1 MRKFGL
7 FLLFLIIILGG
18 VIFFWNDILYF
29 YKNLSLPKIE
39 EKAGN
44 LITQEIEKQ
53 VSTPPPLR
61 AEKEN
66 PQSFLTRS
74 GVVQCTNAQRAKY
87 GLPPLKE
94 NTKLDASA
102 EIKAQDMLKNQYF
115 AHESPTGARVDD
127 LVASVGYDF
136 IAIGENL
143 ALGNFKDDETLVQAW
158 MDSPGHRANI
168 LNNKYQEIGV
178 AVIKG
183 MFEREPTWLAVQHF
197 GMPLS
202 SCPQPDETLKVGI
215 ESNNQKIQTIQ
226 ANLESLKIE
235 IQGIRPR
242 GRVLYNQKI
251 EQYNNLIS
259 QYNNLIAETGVLI
272 NKYNAQ
278 VKTSNDCV
286 NSK

>member
-7 FLLFLIIILGG
+7 ILLFLIVILGG

-39 EKAGN
+39 EKVGN

-66 PQSFLTRS
+66 PQSFLTRT
-74 GVVQCTNAQRAKY
+74 GVVQWTNTQRTKY
-87 GLPPLKE
+87 GLQPLKE

-115 AHESPTGARVDD
+115 AHESPAGVKVDD

-178 AVIKG
+178 AVVKG
-183 MFEREPTWLAVQHF
+183 LFQGETTWLAVQHF
-197 GMPLS
+197 GMPFS
-202 SCPQPDETLKVGI
+202 SCPQPDENLKAEI
-215 ESNNQKIQTIQ
+215 ENNNQEIQTIQ
-226 ANLESLKIE
+226 INLESLKIE

-242 GRVLYNQKI
+242 DRALYNQKI
-251 EQYNNLIS
+251 EQYNTLVS
-259 QYNNLIAETGVLI
+259 QYNNLVAETEVLI

-278 VKTSNDCV
+278 VKTSNGCV

>member
-7 FLLFLIIILGG
+7 ILLFLIVILGG

-39 EKAGN
+39 EKVGN

-74 GVVQCTNAQRAKY
+74 GVIQWTNTQRAKY

-115 AHESPTGARVDD
+115 AHESPTSAKVDD
-127 LVASVGYDF
+127 LVVNVGYDF

-178 AVIKG
+178 AVVKG
-183 MFEREPTWLAVQHF
+183 LFQGETTWLAVQHF

-202 SCPQPDETLKVGI
+202 SCPQPDENLKAEI
-215 ESNNQKIQTIQ
+215 ENNNQEIQTIQ

-235 IQGIRPR
+235 IQNIRPKNR
-242 GRVLYNQKI
+242 ELYNQKI
-251 EQYNNLIS
+251 EQYNTLVS
-259 QYNNLIAETGVLI
+259 QYNHLVAETEALI

-286 NSK
+286 NAK

>member
-7 FLLFLIIILGG
+7 LLLFLIVILGG

-39 EKAGN
+39 EKVGN

-66 PQSFLTRS
+66 PQSFLTRR
-74 GVVQCTNAQRAKY
+74 GVVQWTNTQRAKY
-87 GLPPLKE
+87 GLQPLKE

-102 EIKAQDMLKNQYF
+102 EIKAQNMLKNQYF

-127 LVASVGYDF
+127 LVVSVGYDF

-178 AVIKG
+178 AVVKG
-183 MFEREPTWLAVQHF
+183 LFQGETTRLAVQHF

-202 SCPQPDETLKVGI
+202 SCPQPDENLKAKI
-215 ESNNQKIQTIQ
+215 ESNNQEIQTVQ
-226 ANLESLKIE
+226 VNLESLKIE
-235 IQGIRPR
+235 IQNMKPR
-242 GRVLYNQKI
+242 YKEAYNQKI
-251 EQYNNLIS
+251 EQYNTLVS
-259 QYNNLIAETGVLI
+259 QYNSLNAETENLI
-272 NKYNAQ
+272 NKYNIQIKAYNQ
-278 VKTSNDCV
+278 CASVQ
-286 NSK
+286 

>member
-1 MRKFGL
+1 MRKFGI
-7 FLLFLIIILGG
+7 FLLFIIIILGG

-39 EKAGN
+39 EKVGN

-66 PQSFLTRS
+66 PQSFLTQT
-74 GVVQCTNAQRAKY
+74 GVVQWTNTQRAKY

-115 AHESPTGARVDD
+115 AHESPTGARITD

-178 AVIKG
+178 AVVKG
-183 MFEREPTWLAVQHF
+183 SFQGEITWLAVQHF
-197 GMPLS
+197 GMPFS
-202 SCPQPDETLKVGI
+202 ACPQPDETLKAKIG
-215 ESNNQKIQTIQ
+215 SNNQEIQTIQ
-226 ANLESLKIE
+226 VDLENLKIE
-235 IQGIRPR
+235 IQGIRSR
-242 GRVLYNQKI
+242 DRALYNQKI
-251 EQYNNLIS
+251 EQYNNLVS
-259 QYNNLIAETGVLI
+259 QYNNLVAETEVLI

-278 VKTSNDCV
+278 VKASNDCV
-286 NSK
+286 NAK